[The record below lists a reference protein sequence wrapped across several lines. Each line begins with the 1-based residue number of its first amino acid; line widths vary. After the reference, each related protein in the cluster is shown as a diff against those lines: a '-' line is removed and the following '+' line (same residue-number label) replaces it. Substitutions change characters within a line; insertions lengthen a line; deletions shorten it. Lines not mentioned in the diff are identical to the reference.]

1 MTSYPDSYYASSL
14 DREKKYYPNL
24 KDNYDCDICV
34 VGGGFSGLSTA
45 IEAAKKGLK
54 VILLEQNI
62 IGWGA
67 SGRNG
72 GQIWNDVSWGIE
84 VIEKKYGIDHAKQL
98 WNISQSA
105 VELIDQ
111 RIAEFEI
118 KCDKKNGGINAATSV
133 AKLKEYEKNCEYK
146 LKTFNYDKLEVL
158 DKLQT
163 EKEIGS
169 SVYYGGIL
177 DKGAGHLHPLKYVL
191 GLLEAAEN
199 LNVKIF
205 ENSCVNKIN
214 QLISHCEVLTP
225 TGSVKAKKIAVCCNA
240 YIKGLN
246 LGIESRIMPCATY
259 IVCTEPLN
267 TGLQGAILKN
277 DYCVSDTNFDLNYY
291 RLSQS
296 KRMLFGGVVGYS
308 LRNVERLKKR
318 TKIQL
323 DKVFPS
329 LKSLKVEYIWGG
341 YIALTVNRVP
351 DIGMLNDKIFYAHG
365 FSGHGVALTGIAG
378 KILAESMVTEKT
390 KELEAFEKV
399 KHKKF
404 PGGRLFRMPL
414 LVTISAMQ
422 RMMDIFNV

>member
-1 MTSYPDSYYASSL
+1 MTSYPNSYYAASL
-14 DREKKYYPNL
+14 DGEKKSYSNL
-24 KDNYDCDICV
+24 NSNYDCDICII
-34 VGGGFSGLSTA
+34 GGGFSGLSTA
-45 IEAAKKGLK
+45 IEAAKKGLN

-111 RIAEFEI
+111 RIAEFGIE
-118 KCDKKNGGINAATSV
+118 CDKKNGGINAATS
-133 AKLKEYEKNCEYK
+133 ASKLKDYEKNSEYK

-169 SVYYGGIL
+169 SSYHGGIL
-177 DKGAGHLHPLKYVL
+177 DNGAGHLHPLKYAL
-191 GLLEAAEN
+191 GLLKAAEN

-205 ENSCVNKIN
+205 ENSCVEKIN
-214 QLISHCEVLTP
+214 QLTNHCEVLTP
-225 TGSVKAKKIAVCCNA
+225 RGSVKAKKIAVCCNA

-259 IVCTEPLN
+259 IVCTEPLDA
-267 TGLQGAILKN
+267 GLQASILKN

-308 LRNVERLKKR
+308 LKNVERLKKR
-318 TKIQL
+318 TKLQL

-329 LKSLKVEYIWGG
+329 LKSLNVEYIWGG

-378 KILAESMVTEKT
+378 KILAESMATEKT

-399 KHKKF
+399 KHKNF